1 MANAPNS
8 ITHVI
13 QGWWEGQLNITSS
26 WPPPKPSHQVRR
38 HSTPCD
44 WRKTR
49 LHGRMGPLPH
59 PGSLAGHSWSE
70 LCDTV
75 TPPWEITIHHQSA
88 GREGCEEEKHQSL
101 FHAECFKEH
110 WQKIWCFWT
119 YSLHNVSTCVC
130 TSFSP
135 PWLLEFPESI
145 TVFLY
150 YCVFLQYCDPWMD
163 GWCFFNSSKATMLH
177 VHQLYS
183 ISTAVKLSIPS
194 HKCIT
199 RWGVEP
205 SGESPVIP
213 SGTNFP
219 LTSWYLVP
227 LMEHS
232 RNCISF
238 SVSVPVLSVNTYST
252 WESEKDVIYEW

>member
-1 MANAPNS
+1 MWNAPNY
-8 ITHVI
+8 ITHVSGITLI

-44 WRKTR
+44 WRR
-49 LHGRMGPLPH
+49 SHLHGRMGPLPQ

-88 GREGCEEEKHQSL
+88 GRRRMRGRETPTLILCRMSSQRRL
-101 FHAECFKEH
+101 IFKQH
-110 WQKIWCFWT
+110 WQIWCFWT
-119 YSLHNVSTCVC
+119 YSLHNVYTCVC
-130 TSFSP
+130 ASFIPP
-135 PWLLEFPESI
+135 PWLEFPESI
-145 TVFLY
+145 TVF
-150 YCVFLQYCDPWMD
+150 
-163 GWCFFNSSKATMLH
+163 NSSTATRATCARR
-177 VHQLYS
+177 VHDVCS
-183 ISTAVKLSIPS
+183 ISMAVKLSIPS

-213 SGTNFP
+213 SGTNLP

-252 WESEKDVIYEW
+252 WETEKDVIYEW